1 MNPKSILVLKSN
13 ETFFEKMSLNP
24 IYKYEQKREICLY
37 IVQNRS

>member
-24 IYKYEQKREICLY
+24 KYNFKQKGKYVY
-37 IVQNRS
+37 I